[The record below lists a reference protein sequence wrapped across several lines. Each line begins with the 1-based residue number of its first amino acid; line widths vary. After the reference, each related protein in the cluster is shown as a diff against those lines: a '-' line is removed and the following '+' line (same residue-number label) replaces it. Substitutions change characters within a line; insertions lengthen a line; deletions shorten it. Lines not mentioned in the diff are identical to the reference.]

1 MLDRLQKDS
10 LGLLRFERE
19 DPFLFAK
26 DAAHGRHQPRGEVSG
41 LWGSSMNDVLKMTSL
56 RYDEERVGAG
66 GQIPPCRTSSF

>member
-41 LWGSSMNDVLKMTSL
+41 FGAHLRDVLKMTSL

>member
-41 LWGSSMNDVLKMTSL
+41 F
-56 RYDEERVGAG
+56 GAHL
-66 GQIPPCRTSSF
+66 